1 MKQRLLVMNGQR
13 ILQGESDGAWTSQKV
28 DKAGTLKPGIYNIY
42 TAEPVDKSQRYDGV
56 IVYADK
62 NSVYQQIG
70 KKFVMGSC
78 GRTPK
83 SVRSELC
90 CLNVYKHCFRSHYT
104 YINISIPKVRIQ
116 SGFRDS

>member
-70 KKFVMGSC
+70 KKFVMHARQDFDIVPSHGSVKSISYNDYGKAVISSETAKLSR
-78 GRTPK
+78 GR
-83 SVRSELC
+83 SR
-90 CLNVYKHCFRSHYT
+90 
-104 YINISIPKVRIQ
+104 
-116 SGFRDS
+116 

>member
-13 ILQGESDGAWTSQKV
+13 ILQGESDGAWASQKV

-70 KKFVMGSC
+70 KKFVMHARQDFDIVPSHGSVKSISYNDYGKAVISSETAKLSR
-78 GRTPK
+78 GR
-83 SVRSELC
+83 SR
-90 CLNVYKHCFRSHYT
+90 
-104 YINISIPKVRIQ
+104 
-116 SGFRDS
+116 

>member
-70 KKFVMGSC
+70 KKFVMHARQDFDIVPTYGSVKSINYNDHGKAVISSETAKLSR
-78 GRTPK
+78 GR
-83 SVRSELC
+83 SR
-90 CLNVYKHCFRSHYT
+90 
-104 YINISIPKVRIQ
+104 
-116 SGFRDS
+116 